1 MKKMILTLISL
12 LLICSACVSN
22 PVENPVNGPQT
33 GDDGDLQTGKVDYDP
48 NPEYSPEELDGLVL
62 GHNQFALALYKL
74 LAEKDKNL
82 VYSPYSLYQALTM
95 LYAGAAGETASQFEQ
110 ALALSAKNPDIH
122 RLMNAL
128 NLDLVQKNENM
139 EESEQAV
146 LEIANALWVQK
157 DAEILQSYL
166 DTISENYAAG
176 LRSLDFANA
185 QKAADLINQWAAEA
199 TNEKITEIARPDMFS
214 ADTQLALTN
223 AVYFKGAWAQQ
234 FEESGTRNEDFM
246 LLDGTVISVPTM
258 ITSGNFPVRVN
269 EHYQMIEM
277 PYKGSNIAMDL
288 IMPLDGDWDHF
299 EEMSAENLQ
308 SYLTDMVYHL
318 VYQDVILSMPKFK
331 IETPEINMIDPM
343 IKLGLVDVFGED
355 ANLSGMNGKEDLYVS
370 TLVQKA
376 YIDVNEAGSEAAAV
390 TIAVVAPKGAPSS
403 QEPIEMRFDHP
414 FMFVIR
420 DTKTGT
426 ILFIGQLM
434 QP

>member
-1 MKKMILTLISL
+1 
-12 LLICSACVSN
+12 
-22 PVENPVNGPQT
+22 
-33 GDDGDLQTGKVDYDP
+33 
-48 NPEYSPEELDGLVL
+48 
-62 GHNQFALALYKL
+62 
-74 LAEKDKNL
+74 
-82 VYSPYSLYQALTM
+82 
-95 LYAGAAGETASQFEQ
+95 
-110 ALALSAKNPDIH
+110 
-122 RLMNAL
+122 
-128 NLDLVQKNENM
+128 
-139 EESEQAV
+139 
-146 LEIANALWVQK
+146 
-157 DAEILQSYL
+157 
-166 DTISENYAAG
+166 
-176 LRSLDFANA
+176 
-185 QKAADLINQWAAEA
+185 
-199 TNEKITEIARPDMFS
+199 
-214 ADTQLALTN
+214 
-223 AVYFKGAWAQQ
+223 
-234 FEESGTRNEDFM
+234 M

-277 PYKGSNIAMDL
+277 PYKGSTIAMDL
-288 IMPLDGDWDHF
+288 IMPLNGDWNHF

-308 SYLTDMVYHL
+308 SDLTDMVYHL

-343 IKLGLVDVFGED
+343 IKLGLVDVFGDD